1 LDSPALALMEYLP
14 TPAATGAGKYHGA
27 IAQGYDAKRVNDPKW
42 TIEQAHIEDM
52 LDDLPKG
59 SWVLDVPCGTG
70 RFFECYHRKGFL
82 FHAVDRSEDML
93 KEAWAK
99 VGDPHKARLH
109 VGDVR
114 DLSALEDKSVDAAL
128 MIRLSRWLSPNDC
141 VVALKELQR
150 VSRQKIISTWRV
162 RNHPHARSYALIN
175 SALDGWKI
183 HRDEQGSD
191 PDYRIIELRPV

>member
-1 LDSPALALMEYLP
+1 MEYLS
-14 TPAATGAGKYHGA
+14 TAPAQGADKYHGA
-27 IAQGYDAKRVNDPKW
+27 IAQGYDAKRDQSPKW
-42 TIEQAHIEDM
+42 VIEQNHIEDM
-52 LDDLPKG
+52 LSDLPTG

-70 RFFECYHRKGFL
+70 RFFKAYFDRGLL
-82 FHAVDRSEDML
+82 FVGVDRSEDML
-93 KEAWAK
+93 QQAAHKI
-99 VGDPHKARLH
+99 VDFHKARLH

-114 DLSALEDKSVDAAL
+114 NLAGLEDKSVDAAV
-128 MIRLSRWLSPNDC
+128 MCRLSRWLSPNDC

-175 SALDGWKI
+175 SALEGWHI

-191 PDYRIIELRPV
+191 PDYRILEMRPC

>member
-1 LDSPALALMEYLP
+1 MTASLMEYIP
-14 TPAATGAGKYHGA
+14 TQRPMEGAGKYYGTVA
-27 IAQGYDAKRVNDPKW
+27 SGYDAKRIENPKW
-42 TIEQAHIEDM
+42 QIEQAAIESM

-70 RFFECYHRKGFL
+70 RFFKFYHDKGFI
-82 FHAVDRSEDML
+82 FRGVDRSMDML
-93 KEAWAK
+93 KEAATKVVDPQKAK
-99 VGDPHKARLH
+99 LAE
-109 VGDVR
+109 GDVR
-114 DLSALEDKSVDAAL
+114 ALGLYDKSVDAAV
-128 MIRLSRWLSPNDC
+128 MCRLSRWLSPNDC

-162 RNHPHARSYALIN
+162 RNHPHARSYDLIN

-191 PDYRIIELRPV
+191 PDYRIIELRPC